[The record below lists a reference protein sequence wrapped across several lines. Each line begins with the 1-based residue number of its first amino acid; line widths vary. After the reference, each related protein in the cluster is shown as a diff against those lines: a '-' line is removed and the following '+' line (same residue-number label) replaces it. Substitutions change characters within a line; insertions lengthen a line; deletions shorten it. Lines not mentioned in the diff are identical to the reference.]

1 MHGAIVP
8 AQEKLAASEGPVG
21 LLPSVQREDNRQDIV
36 KRWKS
41 AFQQHSQIDAL
52 CKVVQLSAVDRQ
64 ARPAREWFGQAFI
77 KQVFNV
83 IAHSAFNRLGA
94 LRIPGEEL
102 DFGQC
107 F

>member
-21 LLPSVQREDNRQDIV
+21 LLPSVQLEDNRQDIV

-64 ARPAREWFGQAFI
+64 VPVRSSILASAFRT
-77 KQVFNV
+77 KQVWK
-83 IAHSAFNRLGA
+83 
-94 LRIPGEEL
+94 
-102 DFGQC
+102 
-107 F
+107 